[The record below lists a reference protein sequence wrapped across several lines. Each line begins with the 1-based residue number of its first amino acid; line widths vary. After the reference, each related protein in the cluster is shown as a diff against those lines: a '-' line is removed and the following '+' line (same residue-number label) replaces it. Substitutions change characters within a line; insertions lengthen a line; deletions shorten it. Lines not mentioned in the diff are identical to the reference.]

1 MNFSK
6 LKQND
11 KIYAFLEGK
20 PIKTFEFK
28 HWIDDKRA
36 CVYDT
41 EKLNEAALTIHNKEN
56 IVASIQT
63 SQGLIKLTCKNKLP
77 KYIGDI
83 MDEKEKK

>member
-1 MNFSK
+1 MTFSEIK
-6 LKQND
+6 RND
-11 KIYAFLEGK
+11 KIYAFKENKL
-20 PIKTFEFK
+20 IKTFEFK

-41 EKLNEAALTIHNKEN
+41 EKLNEVILTIHNKEN

-63 SQGLIKLTCKNKLP
+63 SQGLIKLSCKNKLP

-83 MDEKEKK
+83 MKEVKKC